1 MQIGQQKMGDNMST
15 IVSNFSQWMKQ
26 TTRLSDSSIYKYSR
40 AVTNVSKDMYS
51 IGVINKPLTEMNT
64 IELDLAIQIIL
75 NNTVFIE
82 KNIRGNN
89 MYSNSLKQFRSYRT
103 TMEEADSL
111 IQSVTDV
118 ITKDTQIPVT
128 ERDSL
133 IKSRVGQ
140 GSFRTALLEKY
151 NGACVVTG
159 ITLKNLLVASHIKP
173 WAVSSNAE
181 RLSAENGLLLS
192 ANYDRLFDSG
202 LISFDDSKK
211 IIVSRYIDEDNKKRL
226 HLIDKV
232 TANFSIST
240 EMKHN
245 LEYHRDVIFLR

>member
-1 MQIGQQKMGDNMST
+1 METDKQMSAMAF
-15 IVSNFSQWMKQ
+15 NFSFWMKQ
-26 TTRLSDSSIYKYSR
+26 TTGLSDSSIYKYSR
-40 AVTNVSKDMYS
+40 AVINVSKDMYS

-75 NNTVFIE
+75 NNPTFVE
-82 KNIRGNN
+82 KNTRGNN

-103 TMEEADSL
+103 TTEEADVISQAV
-111 IQSVTDV
+111 IDV
-118 ITKDTQIPVT
+118 ITKDTQISVT

-140 GSFRTALLEKY
+140 GAFRTTLLEKY
-151 NGACVVTG
+151 KGACVVTG
-159 ITLKNLLVASHIKP
+159 ITLKNLLIASHIKP

-181 RLSAENGLLLS
+181 RLSSENGLLLS
-192 ANYDRLFDSG
+192 ANYDRLFDCG
-202 LISFDDSKK
+202 LISFDDSRK
-211 IIVSRYIDEDNKKRL
+211 IIVSRYVDEANKKRL
-226 HLIDKV
+226 HLTDEV
-232 TANFSIST
+232 TANISIST